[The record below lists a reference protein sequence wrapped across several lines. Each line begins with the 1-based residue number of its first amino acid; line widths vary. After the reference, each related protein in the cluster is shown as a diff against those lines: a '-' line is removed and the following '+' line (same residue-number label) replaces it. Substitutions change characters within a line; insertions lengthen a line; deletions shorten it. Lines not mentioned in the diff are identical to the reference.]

1 MHLFNRTAL
10 WHSLS
15 RCSYKVQGSLVY
27 EIDHPDNSKPGKKLS
42 WESQVTRSEIDISNP
57 KMTSGDMM
65 LALLAGTGALC
76 VILSFSLSP
85 SDSVSQKS
93 LPIHVP

>member
-1 MHLFNRTAL
+1 MQLQGA
-10 WHSLS
+10 
-15 RCSYKVQGSLVY
+15 GSLVY

-42 WESQVTRSEIDISNP
+42 WESQVTRSEIDRSNP
-57 KMTSGDMM
+57 KITSGDML

-85 SDSVSQKS
+85 TVQYSVTKVT
-93 LPIHVP
+93 LDHF